1 MKISKLAVLLSV
13 ACSAQLALAEQ
24 SYTLK
29 VAHFLPANSNAQRNI
44 IEPWCQQL
52 TSESA
57 GRLKCQL
64 YPSMQLGG
72 TPAKLADMA
81 RNGVADIV
89 WTAPAYSAG
98 KFPRIEAME
107 LPFMLPVGAKASNPI
122 IWQYYEQYARDDFK
136 GYKVLSIHG
145 DGGMDI
151 HTRGKAVARL
161 EDLKDLK
168 LRASSRTA
176 AKLVEALGAAPVS
189 MPPAQM
195 TESISKGVVDGALA
209 SWEVVPPTKLDEVTD
224 HHSAIPAGQPA
235 FSYTVLAMLMNPRK
249 FDSLPEDLR
258 AIIERNSGPA
268 LNERFATA
276 WDSFLDKARN
286 ATPAEQMV
294 AIDQPAYAAM
304 REAASPLADAWA
316 AELSDK
322 GLDGPALLQGAR
334 KLSAQQSR

>member
-1 MKISKLAVLLSV
+1 MKMSKLAVLFAA
-13 ACSAQLALAEQ
+13 ACTSAAALAET

-52 TSESA
+52 GEESA
-57 GRLKCQL
+57 GRIKCQF

-107 LPFMLPVGAKASNPI
+107 LPFMLPAGAKASNPI

-151 HTRGKAVARL
+151 HTRGKAVASL
-161 EDLKDLK
+161 DDLKNLK

-176 AKLVEALGAAPVS
+176 AKLVEALGATPVS

-224 HHSAIPAGQPA
+224 HHSAIPAGEPA
-235 FSYTVLAMLMNPRK
+235 FSYTVLAMLMNERK
-249 FDSLPEDLR
+249 FNSLPADLR

-276 WDSFLDKARN
+276 WDSFLDKARA

-294 AIDQPAYAAM
+294 TIDEQSYAAM
-304 REAASPLADAWA
+304 RQAAGPVADAWA
-316 AELSDK
+316 IDASDK
-322 GLDGPALLQGAR
+322 GLDGKVLLEGAR
-334 KLSAQQSR
+334 NLSAQTR

>member
-1 MKISKLAVLLSV
+1 MKMSKLAILFAA
-13 ACSAQLALAEQ
+13 ACTCATALAETA
-24 SYTLK
+24 YTLK

-52 TSESA
+52 SDESA

-107 LPFMLPVGAKASNPI
+107 LPFMLPAGARASNPI

-136 GYKVLSIHG
+136 GFKVLSIHG

-151 HTRGKAVARL
+151 HTRGKAVATL
-161 EDLKDLK
+161 VDLKDLK

-176 AKLVEALGAAPVS
+176 AKLVEALGATPVS

-224 HHSAIPAGQPA
+224 HHSAIPTGQPA
-235 FSYTVLAMLMNPRK
+235 LSYTVLAMLMNERK
-249 FDSLPEDLR
+249 FNSLPEDLR
-258 AIIERNSGPA
+258 AIVERNSGPA
-268 LNERFATA
+268 LNERFASA
-276 WDSFLDKARN
+276 WDKALDAARN
-286 ATPAEQMV
+286 QTPAAQLVTIEES
-294 AIDQPAYAAM
+294 AYGAM
-304 REAASPLADAWA
+304 RQAAAPVADAWVA
-316 AELSDK
+316 AATEK
-322 GLDGPALLQGAR
+322 GLDGKALLEGAR
-334 KLSAQQSR
+334 TLSTSAR

>member
-1 MKISKLAVLLSV
+1 MTMSKLAVLLTA
-13 ACSAQLALAEQ
+13 ACSASLALAEPV
-24 SYTLK
+24 YTLK
-29 VAHFLPANSNAQRNI
+29 VAHFLPANSNAQHNI

-52 TSESA
+52 SDESA
-57 GRLKCQL
+57 GRIKCQL

-107 LPFMLPVGAKASNPI
+107 LPFMLPAGARASNPI

-136 GYKVLSIHG
+136 GYKVLSVHG

-176 AKLVEALGAAPVS
+176 AKLVEALGATPVS

-195 TESISKGVVDGALA
+195 TEAISKGVVDGALA

-235 FSYTVLAMLMNPRK
+235 FSYTVLAMLMNERK
-249 FDSLPEDLR
+249 FNSLPEDLR
-258 AIIERNSGPA
+258 VILERNSGPA
-268 LNERFATA
+268 LNERFASA
-276 WDSFLDKARN
+276 WDLFLDKARA
-286 ATPAEQMV
+286 ATPTEQMV
-294 AIDQPAYAAM
+294 TIDASAYGAMKQAA
-304 REAASPLADAWA
+304 APVADAWA
-316 AELSDK
+316 AAVTEK
-322 GLDGPALLQGAR
+322 GLNGQALLDGAR
-334 KLSAQQSR
+334 ALSSQAR

>member
-1 MKISKLAVLLSV
+1 MKMSKLAVLFAA
-13 ACSAQLALAEQ
+13 ACTCAAALAETT
-24 SYTLK
+24 YTLK

-52 TSESA
+52 GEESA
-57 GRLKCQL
+57 GRIKCQF

-107 LPFMLPVGAKASNPI
+107 LPFMLPPGARASNPI
-122 IWQYYEQYARDDFK
+122 IWQYYEQFARDDFK
-136 GYKVLSIHG
+136 GYKVLSVHG

-151 HTRGKAVARL
+151 HTRGKGVATL
-161 EDLKDLK
+161 EDLKNLK

-176 AKLVEALGAAPVS
+176 ARLVEALGATPVS

-235 FSYTVLAMLMNPRK
+235 FSYTVLALLMNERK
-249 FDSLPEDLR
+249 FNSLPEDLR

-268 LNERFATA
+268 LNERFAIA
-276 WDSFLDKARN
+276 WDKALDEARTR
-286 ATPAEQMV
+286 TPSDQMV
-294 AIDQPAYAAM
+294 AIDATAYGVMRQAAAPVADDWAN
-304 REAASPLADAWA
+304 AAT
-316 AELSDK
+316 EK
-322 GLDGPALLQGAR
+322 GLDGKALLEGAR
-334 KLSAQQSR
+334 SLSSNAR

>member
-1 MKISKLAVLLSV
+1 MKISRLAILFAA
-13 ACSAQLALAEQ
+13 ACSASTALAEQ

-57 GRLKCQL
+57 GRLKCQF

-98 KFPRIEAME
+98 KFPRMEAME
-107 LPFMLPVGAKASNPI
+107 LPFMLPAGAKASNPI

-136 GYKVLSIHG
+136 GYKVLSVHG

-151 HTRGKAVARL
+151 HTRGKGVATL
-161 EDLKDLK
+161 DDLKNLK
-168 LRASSRTA
+168 LRVSSRTA
-176 AKLVEALGAAPVS
+176 ASLVKTLGATPVS

-224 HHSAIPAGQPA
+224 HHSATPTGQPA
-235 FSYTVLAMLMNPRK
+235 FSYTVLAMLMNERK
-249 FDSLPEDLR
+249 FNSLPEDLR
-258 AIIERNSGPA
+258 AIIERNSGPV
-268 LNERFATA
+268 LNQRFATA
-276 WDSFLDKARN
+276 WDKALDDARTR
-286 ATPAEQMV
+286 TPSEQIV
-294 AIDQPAYAAM
+294 AIDESAYGAM
-304 REAASPLADAWA
+304 RQAAAPVADAWA
-316 AELSDK
+316 AAVTEK
-322 GLDGPALLQGAR
+322 GLDGKALLEGAR
-334 KLSAQQSR
+334 SLSSNAR

>member
-1 MKISKLAVLLSV
+1 MKMSTLAVLF
-13 ACSAQLALAEQ
+13 AATCTSAAAFAETT
-24 SYTLK
+24 YTLK

-44 IEPWCQQL
+44 IEPWCEQL
-52 TSESA
+52 REESG

-107 LPFMLPVGAKASNPI
+107 LPFMLPTGARASNPI
-122 IWQYYEQYARDDFK
+122 IWQYYERYAKDDFK
-136 GYKVLSIHG
+136 GYKVLSVHG

-151 HTRGKAVARL
+151 HTRGKPVARL

-176 AKLVEALGAAPVS
+176 AKLVEALGATPVS

-224 HHSAIPAGQPA
+224 HHSTIPAGQPA

-268 LNERFATA
+268 LNERFAEA
-276 WDSFLDKARN
+276 WDRFLDAAREK
-286 ATPAEQMV
+286 TPVEQLV
-294 AIDQPAYAAM
+294 SIDERAYDAM
-304 REAASPLADAWA
+304 RQAAAPVADAWA
-316 AELSDK
+316 ADASGK
-322 GLDGPALLQGAR
+322 GLDGKALLEGAR
-334 KLSAQQSR
+334 TLSASAR

>member
-1 MKISKLAVLLSV
+1 MKMSKLAVLLAA
-13 ACSAQLALAEQ
+13 ACVSSAALAEPV
-24 SYTLK
+24 YTLK

-52 TSESA
+52 VSESA
-57 GRLKCQL
+57 GRIKCQF

-107 LPFMLPVGAKASNPI
+107 LPFMLPAGAKASNPI
-122 IWQYYEQYARDDFK
+122 IWQYYERYAKDDFK

-151 HTRGKAVARL
+151 HTRGKAVASL
-161 EDLKDLK
+161 DDLKNLK

-176 AKLVEALGAAPVS
+176 AKLVEALGATPVS

-235 FSYTVLAMLMNPRK
+235 FSYTVLAMLMNERK
-249 FDSLPEDLR
+249 FNSLPEDLR

-276 WDSFLDKARN
+276 WDSFLDKARA

-294 AIDQPAYAAM
+294 TIDEPAYAAM
-304 REAASPLADAWA
+304 RQAAAPLADAWA
-316 AELSDK
+316 ADASNK
-322 GLDGPALLQGAR
+322 GLDGKVLLEGAR
-334 KLSAQQSR
+334 TLSAQAR

>member
-1 MKISKLAVLLSV
+1 MKISKLAVLLFAV
-13 ACSAQLALAEQ
+13 CSAQLALAEQ
-24 SYTLK
+24 TYTLK

-52 TSESA
+52 TDESA

-107 LPFMLPVGAKASNPI
+107 LPFMLPAGARASNPI
-122 IWQYYEQYARDDFK
+122 IWQYYERYARDDFK
-136 GYKVLSIHG
+136 GYKVLSVHG

-151 HTRGKAVARL
+151 HTRGKGVATL
-161 EDLKDLK
+161 EDLKNLK

-176 AKLVEALGAAPVS
+176 ARLVEALGATPVS

-235 FSYTVLAMLMNPRK
+235 FSYTVLAMLMNERK
-249 FDSLPEDLR
+249 FNSLPEDLR
-258 AIIERNSGPA
+258 AIIERNSGPV

-276 WDSFLDKARN
+276 WDKALDEARVR
-286 ATPAEQMV
+286 TPGKQMV
-294 AIDQPAYAAM
+294 AIDDSAYGVMRQAA
-304 REAASPLADAWA
+304 APVADAWA
-316 AELSDK
+316 AATTEK
-322 GLDGPALLQGAR
+322 GLDGKALLEGAR
-334 KLSAQQSR
+334 TLSSNAR

>member
-1 MKISKLAVLLSV
+1 MKMSKLAILFAA
-13 ACSAQLALAEQ
+13 ACTCATALAETA
-24 SYTLK
+24 YTLK

-52 TSESA
+52 SDESA

-107 LPFMLPVGAKASNPI
+107 LPFMLPAGARASNPI
-122 IWQYYEQYARDDFK
+122 IWQYYEQYAKDDFK
-136 GYKVLSIHG
+136 GFKVLSIHG

-151 HTRGKAVARL
+151 HTRGKAVATL
-161 EDLKDLK
+161 ADLKDLK

-176 AKLVEALGAAPVS
+176 AKLVEALGATPVS

-224 HHSAIPAGQPA
+224 HHSAIPTGQPA
-235 FSYTVLAMLMNPRK
+235 LSYTVLAMLMNERK
-249 FDSLPEDLR
+249 FNSLPEDLR
-258 AIIERNSGPA
+258 AIVERNSGPA
-268 LNERFATA
+268 LNERFASA
-276 WDSFLDKARN
+276 WDKALDAARN
-286 ATPAEQMV
+286 QTPAAQLVTIEES
-294 AIDQPAYAAM
+294 AYGAM
-304 REAASPLADAWA
+304 RQAAAPVADAWVA
-316 AELSDK
+316 AATEK
-322 GLDGPALLQGAR
+322 GLDGKALLEGAR
-334 KLSAQQSR
+334 TLSTSAR

>member
-1 MKISKLAVLLSV
+1 MKMSKLAVLFAVACTSV
-13 ACSAQLALAEQ
+13 AALAETT
-24 SYTLK
+24 YTLK

-44 IEPWCQQL
+44 IQPWCQQL
-52 TSESA
+52 GEESA

-107 LPFMLPVGAKASNPI
+107 LPFMLPAGAKASNPI
-122 IWQYYEQYARDDFK
+122 IWQYYEQYAKEDFK

-161 EDLKDLK
+161 DDLKNLK

-176 AKLVEALGAAPVS
+176 AKLVEALGATPVS

-224 HHSAIPAGQPA
+224 RHSAIPAGQPA

-249 FDSLPEDLR
+249 FDSLPENLR

-276 WDSFLDKARN
+276 WDKALDDARTR
-286 ATPAEQMV
+286 TPAEQMV
-294 AIDQPAYAAM
+294 AIDATAYGVMRQAA
-304 REAASPLADAWA
+304 APVADDWA
-316 AELSDK
+316 AAATEN
-322 GLDGPALLQGAR
+322 GLDGKALLDGAR
-334 KLSAQQSR
+334 TLSSNAR

>member
-1 MKISKLAVLLSV
+1 MNMSKLAVLLAA
-13 ACSAQLALAEQ
+13 ACVSSAALAEPV
-24 SYTLK
+24 YTLK

-52 TSESA
+52 ASESA

-107 LPFMLPVGAKASNPI
+107 LPFMLPAGAKASNPI
-122 IWQYYEQYARDDFK
+122 IWQYYEQYATDDFK

-151 HTRGKAVARL
+151 HTRGKAVASL
-161 EDLKDLK
+161 DDLKNLK

-176 AKLVEALGAAPVS
+176 AKLVEALGATPVS

-224 HHSAIPAGQPA
+224 HHSSIPAGQPA
-235 FSYTVLAMLMNPRK
+235 FSYTVLAMLMNERK
-249 FDSLPEDLR
+249 FNSLPEDLR
-258 AIIERNSGPA
+258 AIIERNSGPT

-286 ATPAEQMV
+286 ATPAAQMV
-294 AIDQPAYAAM
+294 AIDESAYAAM
-304 REAASPLADAWA
+304 RQAAAPVAEAWA
-316 AELSDK
+316 SEASDK
-322 GLDGPALLQGAR
+322 GLDGKALLEGAR
-334 KLSAQQSR
+334 SLSTQAR